1 MPRGVP
7 YILVADDNKDFRE
20 VLVAKLKAKG
30 FTTKTAS
37 DGREAVTIAK
47 KTLPDLVLMDVEMP
61 HKDGVEAT
69 LDLQQDPHTK
79 QIKVLFVSN
88 LGDSWPQVTEVNRRL
103 ARQMGA
109 VDYFKKGGDLDELVM
124 KIHEK
129 LGA

>member
-79 QIKVLFVSN
+79 QIKVLFISN

-103 ARQMGA
+103 AQQMGA

-129 LGA
+129 LGV

>member
-1 MPRGVP
+1 MPRGAP

-20 VLVAKLKAKG
+20 ILVAKLKTKG
-30 FTTKTAS
+30 FITKTAS
-37 DGREAVTIAK
+37 DGREAVVIAK

-61 HKDGVEAT
+61 HKDGIEAT

-103 ARQMGA
+103 AQQMGA

-129 LGA
+129 IGG